1 MNDVDNHYQKTQ
13 KKWESDLKSLK
24 KQNKILSSMAKRSVS
39 RRELKNIKNIKAK
52 ASNNNIFSR
61 NNSSSIDS
69 DTYYSLSLVTVSE
82 TK

>member
-39 RRELKNIKNIKAK
+39 RRELKNIKKICTK
-52 ASNNNIFSR
+52 ASNKDG
-61 NNSSSIDS
+61 SSSSDIYSSDS
-69 DTYYSLSLVTVSE
+69 NSLLSSGIE
-82 TK
+82 